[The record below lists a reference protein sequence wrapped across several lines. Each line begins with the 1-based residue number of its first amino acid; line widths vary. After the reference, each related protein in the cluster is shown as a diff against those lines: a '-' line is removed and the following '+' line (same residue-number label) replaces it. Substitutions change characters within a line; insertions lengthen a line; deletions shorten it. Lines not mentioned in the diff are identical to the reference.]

1 VEEQQQEVEPDP
13 LNADTLLKHFNSSN
27 LSKSVAPVALCVEE
41 CSAMLN
47 AQTRMRTTINELA
60 HQLKE
65 MKEMGTELMR
75 EQDRTHHNEDITELE
90 KKISEKRKDLEKME
104 KSYPERRDNAISQY
118 RPLLNQSVFRFN
130 AAYAKL
136 RKDEKQCI
144 EVYAPAITED
154 ALEYMKVRCKEVN
167 KLKVDMVQPSGAGA
181 DDALNTLLALIH
193 KAEKAV
199 PVLKEVM
206 DAVKTHVEKTCPDAK
221 GKVTL
226 EGPSIKGVPRCC
238 AKVAEEYAG
247 NYRKLCDLVR
257 CTLVFPSV
265 HASAHHGALT
275 SPHRCVAPLSFR
287 PCTRWLSP

>member
-1 VEEQQQEVEPDP
+1 
-13 LNADTLLKHFNSSN
+13 
-27 LSKSVAPVALCVEE
+27 VEE

-47 AQTRMRTTINELA
+47 AQTRMRTTINELE

-75 EQDRTHHNEDITELE
+75 EQDLANHNKDITKLTE
-90 KKISEKRKDLEKME
+90 KISEKAKDLKKLEKR
-104 KSYPERRDNAISQY
+104 YPERRDNAISQY
-118 RPLLNQSVFRFN
+118 KPLLNRSVFRFN

-136 RKDEKQCI
+136 RKDEEQRPKNK
-144 EVYAPAITED
+144 EEAPASKED
-154 ALEYMKVRCKEVN
+154 ALEYMKVRCEEVN
-167 KLKVDMVQPSGAGA
+167 KLNVDMVQPSGAGA

-193 KAEKAV
+193 KAKKAV

-206 DAVKTHVEKTCPDAK
+206 DAVQSHVEKTCPDAK
-221 GKVTL
+221 GKVTDK
-226 EGPSIKGVPRCC
+226 GPSIKGVPRCC

-265 HASAHHGALT
+265 HASAHHVALT